1 MVLPTVYEVGKG
13 VSQMLWRKTQLGT
26 TWITKGPC
34 LLGTP
39 PLSVLCPGKPE
50 MGKGGGE
57 GGAGWDPL
65 ALPGSRL

>member
-1 MVLPTVYEVGKG
+1 
-13 VSQMLWRKTQLGT
+13 MLWRKTQLGT